1 MSAPE
6 NPPAFPVAM
15 IPEWQEGSPG
25 MSLRDWFAG
34 RALAGMASI
43 VTDDGD
49 MLMGWADMAKASYL
63 AAAAMLAERGRA
75 ESAAPA
81 IQAVCA
87 ICNLSETLS
96 GQKWQPGDCECCPF

>member
-63 AAAAMLAERGRA
+63 AAAA
-75 ESAAPA
+75 
-81 IQAVCA
+81 ICA